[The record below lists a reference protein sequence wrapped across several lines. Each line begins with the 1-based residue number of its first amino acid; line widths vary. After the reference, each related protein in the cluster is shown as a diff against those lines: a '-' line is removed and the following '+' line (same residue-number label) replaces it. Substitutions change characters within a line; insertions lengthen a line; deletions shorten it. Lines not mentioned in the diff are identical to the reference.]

1 MYVAWCNEWCYKQGI
16 AEGLHQTIW
25 QMCRD
30 VGFLMIRF
38 RTAARYLTWQ
48 RNHYQSQP
56 HLLITCGR
64 YMEPI
69 LQGLTDGGRGCDPL
83 EIVVLSESRD
93 TFPCALGWTRGKEYH
108 ITVLRKFALDTLKA
122 LLVSYSE
129 KIREATS
136 PKAVKK
142 HTQGETSSSS
152 QNPLSRGT
160 ARHTQG
166 ETLSSSQILSSSP
179 RTAARHTQGTI
190 LSSSQVPSSSPG
202 MAPTQTVASS
212 SSQSFSSSPETAPHT
227 QGTTSNSSQIP
238 SSSPRTAARHTQV
251 KTLSSSQVPSSSPGM
266 APHTQGK
273 ASSSLQSFSSSPGT
287 VPHTQGTTSSS
298 LQIPPLS
305 AGMASSRLARKNL
318 QFDNTTAHDSDPR
331 SVDHH
336 TEPAGLN
343 FNPGLQYSIADHHF
357 GARAYLQ
364 FHEDS
369 LCQRQKD
376 LLSQGLI
383 SGGTTKFDLSL
394 YLMKAI
400 QDRFFASRLAALLT
414 AAMPDEYT
422 D

>member
-69 LQGLTDGGRGCDPL
+69 LQGLMDEASGCDPL
-83 EIVVLSESRD
+83 EIVILSEYGQYVDNFRS
-93 TFPCALGWTRGKEYH
+93 ASEWTTGKKYH
-108 ITVLRKFALDTLKA
+108 ITVMQKHFLDPLKA
-122 LLVSYSE
+122 LLLSYSE
-129 KIREATS
+129 KYHSATS
-136 PKAVKK
+136 LEAVKK
-142 HTQGETSSSS
+142 RTQGETSSSS

-227 QGTTSNSSQIP
+227 QGTTSSSLQIP
-238 SSSPRTAARHTQV
+238 SSSP
-251 KTLSSSQVPSSSPGM
+251 
-266 APHTQGK
+266 
-273 ASSSLQSFSSSPGT
+273 GT
-287 VPHTQGTTSSS
+287 
-298 LQIPPLS
+298 
-305 AGMASSRLARKNL
+305 ASSRRTWTSTQLR
-318 QFDNTTAHDSDPR
+318 NTTADNLAQHVHNHTTDP
-331 SVDHH
+331 
-336 TEPAGLN
+336 PGLN
-343 FNPGLQYSIADHHF
+343 TNFDAP
-357 GARAYLQ
+357 AYLQ
-364 FHEDS
+364 YHQEFA
-369 LCQRQKD
+369 
-376 LLSQGLI
+376 SQGLI
-383 SGGTTKFDLSL
+383 IVGAGKFDLCM

-400 QDRFFASRLAALLT
+400 QDRYFASRLAALLT
-414 AAMPDEYT
+414 AAMPDVYT

>member
-227 QGTTSNSSQIP
+227 QGTTSSSLQIP
-238 SSSPRTAARHTQV
+238 SSSP
-251 KTLSSSQVPSSSPGM
+251 
-266 APHTQGK
+266 
-273 ASSSLQSFSSSPGT
+273 GT
-287 VPHTQGTTSSS
+287 
-298 LQIPPLS
+298 
-305 AGMASSRLARKNL
+305 ASSRRTWTSTQLR
-318 QFDNTTAHDSDPR
+318 NTTADNLAQHVHNHTTDP
-331 SVDHH
+331 
-336 TEPAGLN
+336 PGLN
-343 FNPGLQYSIADHHF
+343 TNFDAP
-357 GARAYLQ
+357 AYLQ
-364 FHEDS
+364 YHQEFA
-369 LCQRQKD
+369 
-376 LLSQGLI
+376 SQGLI
-383 SGGTTKFDLSL
+383 IVGAGKFDLCM

-400 QDRFFASRLAALLT
+400 QDRYFASRLAALLT
-414 AAMPDEYT
+414 AAMPDVYT

>member
-273 ASSSLQSFSSSPGT
+273 ASSSWQSVSPSS
-287 VPHTQGTTSSS
+287 V
-298 LQIPPLS
+298 
-305 AGMASSRLARKNL
+305 
-318 QFDNTTAHDSDPR
+318 
-331 SVDHH
+331 
-336 TEPAGLN
+336 PAGLN
-343 FNPGLQYSIADHHF
+343 VNPGLQCSIADHHL
-357 GARAYLQ
+357 GARAYLK
-364 FHEDS
+364 FHE
-369 LCQRQKD
+369 D